1 MRQLVPRFKNEW
13 KVQAHSTRRV
23 MQNDGERRLPLMWK
37 IIPVTSLLILLLF
50 TSIGAPTY
58 SQQPKS
64 KTQHKLPELTP
75 RRPECGL
82 VLPAR
87 DERHD
92 LARLVRSQ
100 QFLDCERD
108 GFPKDLAPPWKTTD
122 EGENKLS
129 DACEYF
135 AGESAKDYPQVG
147 QENLKLAADRCHI
160 ELMQI
165 ILMKM
170 VEGLGPRQK
179 QP

>member
-1 MRQLVPRFKNEW
+1 
-13 KVQAHSTRRV
+13 
-23 MQNDGERRLPLMWK
+23 MWK
-37 IIPVTSLLILLLF
+37 MPAVSILLVLLLVMPSG
-50 TSIGAPTY
+50 TPTY

-75 RRPECGL
+75 RKPECGL
-82 VLPAR
+82 FMPAR

-122 EGENKLS
+122 EGEKKLS

-135 AGESAKDYPQVG
+135 AGESAKNYPQVG
-147 QENLKLAADRCHI
+147 QDNLKLAADRCHI
-160 ELMQI
+160 ELMQV
-165 ILMKM
+165 ILEKM
-170 VEGLGPRQK
+170 VEGFGQ
-179 QP
+179 QPKKP